1 MLQVSSSV
9 PETCPNPMNR
19 EEFSQAPK
27 NKVPD
32 GYFLTTTCLQND
44 KLGNLKWSRSL
55 FVIARLNAMVLNLSF
70 LPVR

>member
-9 PETCPNPMNR
+9 PETCPSPMNR

-32 GYFLTTTCLQND
+32 GYFLKTTCVPND
-44 KLGNLKWSRSL
+44 KIGNLKRSQLL
-55 FVIARLNAMVLNLSF
+55 FVIGWLNAWC
-70 LPVR
+70 